1 MLASL
6 LALFMVYPMIRDKMD
21 SGVNARITGNTRIN
35 ATGQAVEGDSDGG
48 SSSRS
53 ASRTTTRELN
63 PGGVTFNRRGVLFD
77 LPPVTATA
85 PSAASFTEGKA
96 PSDWAQ
102 VMPFHGK
109 YGSGKDG
116 KEPALRWMRNGKA
129 DESVKPWPAPPL
141 VPEATAY
148 YTLEEE
154 DDVVEEGGDDWV
166 ILERPPKYKHAEERP
181 KSRAPTATPTRSESG
196 AAEAAL
202 WSAAES
208 GEEVLMEC
216 GEACKE
222 RTNERW

>member
-1 MLASL
+1 
-6 LALFMVYPMIRDKMD
+6 MVDDVYADDLPPH
-21 SGVNARITGNTRIN
+21 TG
-35 ATGQAVEGDSDGG
+35 
-48 SSSRS
+48 SRS
-53 ASRTTTRELN
+53 TSRTTTRELN

-116 KEPALRWMRNGKA
+116 KEPSLRWMRNGNV

-141 VPEATAY
+141 VRPPRASPVGGAEVPEATSY

-196 AAEAAL
+196 AAEATL

-216 GEACKE
+216 GEVS
-222 RTNERW
+222 TSSS